1 MFANSS
7 ISKNRSSFIILLLLF
22 FFIDEIAFILY
33 NISFFQFMCANKFS
47 LFFTDEIPA
56 YTVLYFSDI
65 YSTFYTE
72 DASCFFKIYHSVQ
85 LLTGDISPLFFNMN
99 SCTSDTLDTSLIFSN
114 IDTQSHNTYYKIKLE
129 ATNVKKNVM
138 SFYPLQQYIYT
149 IPGESSLIFYRLEN
163 KANCDFHTLSVY
175 VTTPAEA
182 VAYIKKLQ
190 CFCYEEL
197 LVAPHSIIDLPILFS
212 IDEEILNE
220 EFKEITINYILL
232 LK

>member
-1 MFANSS
+1 MFAN
-7 ISKNRSSFIILLLLF
+7 KTNTLPRSSVIVLLLLF
-22 FFIDEIAFILY
+22 FFIDEVAFILY
-33 NISFFQFMCANKFS
+33 NISFFQFMCATTFS

-65 YSTFYTE
+65 FTTFYLE
-72 DASCFFKIYHSVQ
+72 HFPCFFEVYCSV
-85 LLTGDISPLFFNMN
+85 PFFNN
-99 SCTSDTLDTSLIFSN
+99 ESSDFFFNGIVSMSDQ
-114 IDTQSHNTYYKIKLE
+114 IDDIIHVTTVESQNANTYYKVKLE
-129 ATNVKKNVM
+129 ATNVKKHVM

-163 KANCDFHTLSVY
+163 KANCAFHTLSVY

>member
-1 MFANSS
+1 MFYTSS
-7 ISKNRSSFIILLLLF
+7 ITTKRYTVIVGLLSF
-22 FFIDEIAFILY
+22 FFIDELAFILY
-33 NISFFQFMCANKFS
+33 NISFFQFMCATTFS
-47 LFFTDEIPA
+47 FFFTDEIPT
-56 YTVLYFSDI
+56 YTILYFADMYNTVYI
-65 YSTFYTE
+65 DTTFCVFDVFY
-72 DASCFFKIYHSVQ
+72 SVQ
-85 LLTGDISPLFFNMN
+85 YLKNSSTIFLLDINTLIDDRVDVITFSTIDGQG
-99 SCTSDTLDTSLIFSN
+99 SSD
-114 IDTQSHNTYYKIKLE
+114 TYYKIKLE
-129 ATNVKKNVM
+129 ATNVKKQVI

-149 IPGESSLIFYRLEN
+149 IPGESSLIFYRLDN
-163 KANCDFHTLSVY
+163 KSECTFHTVSVY

>member
-1 MFANSS
+1 MY
-7 ISKNRSSFIILLLLF
+7 SKKKFVVASQSHWIVFILLF
-22 FFIDEIAFILY
+22 FFIDEVAFILY
-33 NISFFQFMCANKFS
+33 NISFFQFMCANTLS
-47 LFFTDEIPA
+47 LFFNDEIPTYINA
-56 YTVLYFSDI
+56 HPFVEYN
-65 YSTFYTE
+65 TFYTSISSFTQVYI
-72 DASCFFKIYHSVQ
+72 DVP
-85 LLTGDISPLFFNMN
+85 LLLSDLPVLEH
-99 SCTSDTLDTSLIFSN
+99 TSHPITSTSIVSERAVAMDLQ
-114 IDTQSHNTYYKIKLE
+114 TTYYKLKLE
-129 ATNVKKNVM
+129 ATNVKKTIS

-163 KANCDFHTLSVY
+163 KSDIPLQTLSVY

-197 LVAPHSIIDLPILFS
+197 MVAPYSIIDLPILFS

-220 EFKEITINYILL
+220 EFKEITLNYILL

>member
-1 MFANSS
+1 MHFNSKLINSYKPQWIVS
-7 ISKNRSSFIILLLLF
+7 ILF
-22 FFIDEIAFILY
+22 FFLIDEVAFILY
-33 NISFFQFMCANKFS
+33 NISFFQFMCANAFS
-47 LFFTDEIPA
+47 LFFTDEIPS
-56 YTVLYFSDI
+56 YTHVDSFDDSNLFLVQTQF
-65 YSTFYTE
+65 STFFSYCNVSGLVMDIPT
-72 DASCFFKIYHSVQ
+72 VQ
-85 LLTGDISPLFFNMN
+85 NTSFLLDESSSFDFLMIKDDLQT
-99 SCTSDTLDTSLIFSN
+99 
-114 IDTQSHNTYYKIKLE
+114 TYYKIKLE
-129 ATNVKKNVM
+129 ATNVKKNIS

-163 KANCDFHTLSVY
+163 KTDISLQSLSVY

-197 LVAPHSIIDLPILFS
+197 MVAPNSVIDLPILFS

>member
-1 MFANSS
+1 MFVT
-7 ISKNRSSFIILLLLF
+7 KPTTLNRSSFIVLLLLF

-33 NISFFQFMCANKFS
+33 NISFFQFMCATTFS

-56 YTVLYFSDI
+56 YTILYFSDI
-65 YSTFYTE
+65 CSTFYLE
-72 DASCFFKIYHSVQ
+72 NSFCFFDVYSSVPFFNNEQ
-85 LLTGDISPLFFNMN
+85 SDLFFNISSSIVDQVDSFSTFDNN
-99 SCTSDTLDTSLIFSN
+99 SLQNST
-114 IDTQSHNTYYKIKLE
+114 TYYKVKLE
-129 ATNVKKNVM
+129 ATNVKKHIM

-163 KANCDFHTLSVY
+163 KVNCDFHTLSVY

-220 EFKEITINYILL
+220 EFKEVTINYILL

>member
-1 MFANSS
+1 MYSEKKFVVSS
-7 ISKNRSSFIILLLLF
+7 QTHWVVFILLF
-22 FFIDEIAFILY
+22 FLIDEVAFILY
-33 NISFFQFMCANKFS
+33 NISFFQFMCANTLS
-47 LFFTDEIPA
+47 LFFTDEIPT
-56 YTVLYFSDI
+56 YINSHPFLEYN
-65 YSTFYTE
+65 TFYTVSSSFTQVYI
-72 DASCFFKIYHSVQ
+72 DVP
-85 LLTGDISPLFFNMN
+85 LLLSDVPVLEHTSYPSTDTYIV
-99 SCTSDTLDTSLIFSN
+99 SDTAVSTDLQT
-114 IDTQSHNTYYKIKLE
+114 TYYKLKLE
-129 ATNVKKNVM
+129 ATNVKKTIS

-163 KANCDFHTLSVY
+163 KSDIPLQTLSVY

-197 LVAPHSIIDLPILFS
+197 MVAPYSIIDLPILFS

-220 EFKEITINYILL
+220 EFKEITLNYILL